1 MRVKISLVAEKP
13 RILPLNYNYN
23 MASMLYRRIE
33 KGDSMLSLYLH
44 QPHKIKFF
52 TFSKLMA
59 EKRRIEG
66 KKIRMEGN
74 VSFFFSTPKKDIVI
88 ALVNGLLEKPEIE
101 IAKANFVL
109 SSIEVMRE
117 EKIKGEEIF
126 VTLSPISVTTVK
138 GKNGYRKIV
147 DLYPDE
153 EKFYENIRKNLI
165 KKYRTLYEKEPSNDE
180 LKIEVIK
187 AKPKRI
193 KIKNTFHRCT
203 EMVFR
208 ARGSVELL
216 NIGYQAG
223 FGERN
228 SMGFGMVKVAN
239 GRGRRKDEGGRG
251 EDGDGGNGK

>member
-1 MRVKISLVAEKP
+1 MRLKISLLADKPQVLPINYSYHVAG
-13 RILPLNYNYN
+13 
-23 MASMLYRRIE
+23 MLYRNIQR
-33 KGDSMLSLYLH
+33 GNSMLSLYLH
-44 QPHKIKFF
+44 KPKTIKFF

-59 EKRRIEG
+59 KKRKIEG
-66 KKIRMEGN
+66 TKIRMEGET
-74 VSFFFSTPKKDIVI
+74 SFFFSTPKKDIVV
-88 ALVNGLLEKPEIE
+88 ALVNGLLEKPEVE
-101 IAKANFVL
+101 IVKANFIL

-117 EKIKGEEIF
+117 EKIRGDETF

-138 GKNGYRKIV
+138 GSNGYRKIV

-165 KKYRTLYEKEPSNDE
+165 KKYRTLYEREPENDE

-193 KIKNTFHRCT
+193 RIKNTFHRCT

-208 ARGSVELL
+208 AKGSKELL
-216 NIGYQAG
+216 EVGYKAG

-239 GRGRRKDEGGRG
+239 GRSRKTGRG
-251 EDGDGGNGK
+251 R